1 MRTQTLYLIQKTIDE
16 VINLDKVENKKST
29 PSFSICLDGLYSVP
43 TPNYGMVVEIDNNS
57 MVLIQFEDN
66 IGTTDWL
73 PLSIMCDS
81 ILDGVYDSLT
91 QMKNDL
97 RKKI

>member
-1 MRTQTLYLIQKTIDE
+1 MRTQALYFIQKMIDE
-16 VINLDKVENKKST
+16 IITLDKVVNKKIV

-43 TPNYGMVVEIDNNS
+43 TPNYGKVVEIDNNS
-57 MVLIQFEDN
+57 MVLIQFEDT

-73 PLSIMCDS
+73 PISIMCDS

-97 RKKI
+97 QKKI